1 MVDVKTSIRPPLLQ
15 TCRSGTEEVRQRRGG
30 RGLSNPLDHDIDR
43 VLRER
48 AKIRNVRGEATS
60 RWPGESPPATGTSA
74 PPRRQP
80 QVGRVAR
87 IVEEGLVRH
96 DGLELVGVHPTR
108 VEVSSMS
115 GEVAG
120 RHVQADPV
128 AAAEHQAGGSEIDL
142 DVVGFTGSHRNGRL
156 EGVPEPGSEDP
167 VAHVE
172 GAPVREDVHQL
183 GRPARR

>member
-1 MVDVKTSIRPPLLQ
+1 MV
-15 TCRSGTEEVRQRRGG
+15 
-30 RGLSNPLDHDIDR
+30 
-43 VLRER
+43 
-48 AKIRNVRGEATS
+48 
-60 RWPGESPPATGTSA
+60 
-74 PPRRQP
+74 
-80 QVGRVAR
+80 R

-142 DVVGFTGSHRNGRL
+142 DVVGFTGSHRDGRL

-167 VAHVE
+167 VAHVVRSARP
-172 GAPVREDVHQL
+172 GRRPPAWPSCAPVADYEAVVADPQVIHNGILVDLGSDRLPTVGNPVHIDGTPPIPLKQPPALGAHTEAVLREVLDLNDGQIEE
-183 GRPARR
+183 ARAAGAFGSG